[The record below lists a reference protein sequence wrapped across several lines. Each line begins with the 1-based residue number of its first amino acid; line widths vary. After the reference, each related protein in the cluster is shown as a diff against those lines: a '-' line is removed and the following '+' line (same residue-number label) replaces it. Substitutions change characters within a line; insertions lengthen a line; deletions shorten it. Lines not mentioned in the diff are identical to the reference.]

1 MNFLCLAYGAAKDW
15 EALTKEQQ
23 EELLAKDEALRQ
35 RGTLMAAV
43 ESNVISVKAWDG
55 KPDVTQGAFANPGI
69 PLAGFS
75 VIEADNLD
83 QVVHLVAG
91 TPCARAKGAIE
102 IRPILAINEYSLVRA

>member
-1 MNFLCLAYGAAKDW
+1 MKFLCLAYGAAKDW
-15 EALTKEQQ
+15 EALSAEQQ

-43 ESNVISVKAWDG
+43 ESNVVTVKAWDG
-55 KPDVTQGAFANPGI
+55 KPNVTQGAFANSGI

-75 VIEADNLD
+75 VIEADD
-83 QVVHLVAG
+83 PGEVVQLVAG

-102 IRPILAINEYSLVRA
+102 MRSIIAINDYSLVSH